1 MTLKSPSCKPPF
13 HRKKLQE
20 SATPLPARN
29 TLTARIFRRF
39 ATIGILTRGGSRL
52 LKRFP
57 PFESLR
63 PWSQDE
69 HPSRPIHSERVRPLP
84 LSPFQSHL
92 PQQKLCGDGPAIPLR
107 QNARSIPSRRQTPH
121 TPPQHQGVRLFRL
134 YADC

>member
-39 ATIGILTRGGSRL
+39 ARIGILTRGGSRL

-57 PFESLR
+57 PCESLR
-63 PWSQDE
+63 RSSQDE
-69 HPSRPIHSERVRPLP
+69 HPSRPIHSERACPLP
-84 LSPFQSHL
+84 LSPFRSHL
-92 PQQKLCGDGPAIPLR
+92 RQQKLCGDGPTIPLK
-107 QNARSIPSRRQTPH
+107 QNARSIPLRRQTPH
-121 TPPQHQGVRLFRL
+121 TSRRRQGVRLFCL